1 MADLDGDGVPEP
13 LAGEI
18 DALGQPWDAVAYA
31 ANAWTLGHV
40 RGDAVGSASRRAD
53 ADASPFRRPQPPPA
67 RGLGGAPL
75 GRRRLGR
82 RRLGSRHLGRPAL
95 GRPSL
100 GVGVVAMT
108 TAVANR
114 MPAPARVLIAAV
126 VLGGAVALAVAISWM
141 IPMDEPH
148 AFALLL
154 IAGAVGLGAQL
165 VLTFPHAGE
174 LEHFS
179 LEESVWIA
187 ALVLAPRGVA
197 TVGAVAGTVAWQ
209 YFRRTETHKIAF
221 NAGQVAIAVLTAELT
236 YGLIERRD
244 PTDPVAWLMAAV
256 ALAICSL
263 INAGTVS
270 LVISL
275 VAGRAVH
282 ARSCSGRG
290 A

>member
-1 MADLDGDGVPEP
+1 
-13 LAGEI
+13 
-18 DALGQPWDAVAYA
+18 
-31 ANAWTLGHV
+31 
-40 RGDAVGSASRRAD
+40 
-53 ADASPFRRPQPPPA
+53 
-67 RGLGGAPL
+67 
-75 GRRRLGR
+75 
-82 RRLGSRHLGRPAL
+82 
-95 GRPSL
+95 
-100 GVGVVAMT
+100 
-108 TAVANR
+108 

-244 PTDPVAWLMAAV
+244 PTDPIAWLMRRWRSRSARSSTPAPSRSSSRWCRASGLPRSARAV
-256 ALAICSL
+256 AHQRA
-263 INAGTVS
+263 V
-270 LVISL
+270 
-275 VAGRAVH
+275 VARQRIGRAAGGDRVGRQPRGL
-282 ARSCSGRG
+282 ALVGIPLGPLYVAYRGWMGRRSRTS
-290 A
+290 